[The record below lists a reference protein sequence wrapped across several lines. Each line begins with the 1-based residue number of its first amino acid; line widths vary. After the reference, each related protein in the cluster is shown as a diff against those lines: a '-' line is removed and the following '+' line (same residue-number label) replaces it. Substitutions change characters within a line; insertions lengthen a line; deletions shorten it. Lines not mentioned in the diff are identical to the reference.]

1 MAAPEP
7 ALTLKQMRYLLALV
21 DTGHFRDAAE
31 RCGIAQPSLSVQI
44 QNLEASL
51 GTKLIERRRTGVV
64 LTPIGREVVSR
75 VRRVLLDVQE
85 IVDVASSSHRDL
97 VGTIRLGVKPTL
109 GPYLLPRVV
118 AALHRDNP
126 DLKLYIREGAPHDL
140 ETELAHGTHDL
151 ILAQLPVRS
160 SNLVVERLFRE
171 PVYLA
176 VSTEHPIAQHE
187 TVGPED
193 MQGLPILTLTPDFH
207 LHDQVHALCEELG
220 ANLVRDYEGTSLD
233 ALRQMVAMNTGATFL
248 PALYANSEIRSDSDV
263 AVRAIRGRAMSRSI
277 GLVWRKGAGRA
288 LAYGDIADVIRRVAR
303 QEFPML
309 IPEA

>member
-1 MAAPEP
+1 MAEP
-7 ALTLKQMRYLLALV
+7 ALTLKQMRYLIALV

-31 RCGIAQPSLSVQI
+31 QCGVAQPSLSVQI

-51 GTKLIERRRTGVV
+51 GSQLIERRRSGIV

-75 VRRVLLDVQE
+75 ARRVLLDVQE
-85 IVDVASSSHRDL
+85 IVDVSSSSSRDL

-126 DLKLYIREGAPHDL
+126 DLKLYIREGAPHEL

-160 SNLVVERLFRE
+160 SNLVVARLFRE

-176 VSTEHPIAQHE
+176 VSADHPIAQRE
-187 TVGPED
+187 VVGPED
-193 MQGLPILTLTPDFH
+193 MHGLPVLTLTPDYH
-207 LHDQVHALCEELG
+207 LHDQVHALCNELG
-220 ANLVRDYEGTSLD
+220 ATLVRDYEGTSLD

-248 PALYANSEIRSDSDV
+248 PALYANSEIRGDGDV
-263 AVRAIRGRAMSRSI
+263 VTKVIRGRSMSRSI

-288 LAYGDIADVIRRVAR
+288 PAYRDIADVIGRVAR
-303 QEFPML
+303 EEFPML
-309 IPEA
+309 IRES

>member
-1 MAAPEP
+1 MAEP
-7 ALTLKQMRYLLALV
+7 ALTLKQMRYLIALV

-31 RCGIAQPSLSVQI
+31 QCGIAQPSLSVQI
-44 QNLEASL
+44 QNLESSL
-51 GTKLIERRRTGVV
+51 GSQLIERRRTGVV

-75 VRRVLLDVQE
+75 ARRVLVDVQE
-85 IVDVASSSHRDL
+85 IVDISSSSSRNL

-140 ETELAHGTHDL
+140 ETELADGIHDI
-151 ILAQLPVRS
+151 ILAQLPIRS

-176 VSTEHPIAQHE
+176 VSADHPIAQQE

-193 MQGLPILTLTPDFH
+193 MKGLPILTLTPDYH
-207 LHDQVHALCEELG
+207 LHDQVHALCDELG
-220 ANLVRDYEGTSLD
+220 ATLIRDYEGTSLD

-263 AVRAIRGRAMSRSI
+263 VTRVIRGRQMSRSI

-288 LAYGDIADVIRRVAR
+288 PAYGDIAGVIGRVAR
-303 QEFPML
+303 EEFPML
-309 IPEA
+309 VRES